1 MENNSK
7 ENDKILDDLCPVC
20 QGDKIIAAKCSGD
33 YETAKNCEKNIG
45 NNVVCEYCEDRLS
58 TKCTNCNGSGF
69 SIR

>member
-7 ENDKILDDLCPVC
+7 ENDKISDELCPVC
-20 QGDKIIAAKCSGD
+20 QGNKIIAAKCCD
-33 YETAKNCEKNIG
+33 YETAKICEKIID

-58 TKCTNCNGSGF
+58 TKCTNCNGNGF